1 MSQTTLHI
9 AEQDNVMVA
18 LRLIAG
24 GTVVDGV
31 TVASEVPAGHKIA
44 IRPIPA
50 GQTVLKYGYPIGVAT
65 RDIAPGE
72 HVHSHNLT
80 STLRDDF
87 DASKHETHL
96 RKLPA
101 PSSGDVRRLPARR
114 RPGRHAQRALDRQHR
129 RLREQRRRAHRR
141 GGAQGA
147 GGRRGGAPSTAST
160 PSRTSSAARSS
171 ATISS

>member
-31 TVASEVPAGHKIA
+31 TVASDVPAGHKIA
-44 IRPIPA
+44 TRAIGA
-50 GQTVLKYGYPIGVAT
+50 GQPGLKYGHPIGVAT

-72 HVHSHNLT
+72 HVHSRNLT

-87 DASKHETHL
+87 DPSKHNGH
-96 RKLPA
+96 P
-101 PSSGDVRRLPARR
+101 
-114 RPGRHAQRALDRQHR
+114 RALKVPVEPATFDGF
-129 RLREQRRRAHRR
+129 RRAD
-141 GGAQGA
+141 
-147 GGRRGGAPSTAST
+147 GRVGVRNEIWIVNTVGCVNNA
-160 PSRTSSAARSS
+160 
-171 ATISS
+171 

>member
-18 LRLIAG
+18 LRTIAG
-24 GTVVDGV
+24 GTTVDGV

-44 IRPIPA
+44 TRPIPA

-87 DASKHETHL
+87 DHDQARDPERVPTPRRESASKARWPPRNQHSGPSW
-96 RKLPA
+96 RRSMASGA
-101 PSSGDVRRLPARR
+101 PMAGSACATSSG
-114 RPGRHAQRALDRQHR
+114 
-129 RLREQRRRAHRR
+129 
-141 GGAQGA
+141 
-147 GGRRGGAPSTAST
+147 SST
-160 PSRTSSAARSS
+160 P
-171 ATISS
+171 